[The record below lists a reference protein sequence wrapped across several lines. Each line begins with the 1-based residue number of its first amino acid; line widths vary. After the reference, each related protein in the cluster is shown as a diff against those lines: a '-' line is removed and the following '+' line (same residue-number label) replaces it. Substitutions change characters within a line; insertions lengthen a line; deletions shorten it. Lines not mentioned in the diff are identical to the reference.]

1 MNSKKFGLIIE
12 DMVKKQRI
20 PYMDAVI
27 KYCEENDIDL
37 SSVGPL
43 INKPLKEK
51 IKEEAQ
57 KLNMVEK
64 SSTAVLP
71 IWTVMKLTHYIW
83 LLNYTS
89 LPLIMIFTNTMP
101 KLMHLLTHF

>member
-1 MNSKKFGLIIE
+1 MNLMNSKKFGLIIE
-12 DMVKKQRI
+12 DMVKKQKI

-27 KYCEENDIDL
+27 KYCEESDIDL

-71 IWTVMKLTHYIW
+71 I
-83 LLNYTS
+83 
-89 LPLIMIFTNTMP
+89 
-101 KLMHLLTHF
+101 